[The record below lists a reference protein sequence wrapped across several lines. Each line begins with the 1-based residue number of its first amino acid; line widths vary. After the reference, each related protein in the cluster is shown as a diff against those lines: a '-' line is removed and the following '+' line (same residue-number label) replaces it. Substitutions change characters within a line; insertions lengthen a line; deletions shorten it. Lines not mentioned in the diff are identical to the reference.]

1 MRGELESVCQT
12 VSANKSE
19 AEIEST
25 NDNQKKAPV
34 RWYVRK
40 ITSYLSIRTRRVIF
54 IWIMIEDS
62 AAHHLAFAGSVLIDS
77 CLLVNIVYIAVYQSQ
92 NWRTLA
98 VMLSLTPI
106 ANGMPDW
113 CRGHLATWH
122 EDCGVSSSATQ
133 HTTAHHT
140 RNKFQHI
147 KRKYF
152 NKWLSFCSFKAGG
165 NKTFLKTC

>member
-1 MRGELESVCQT
+1 MICVENYKLLVYS
-12 VSANKSE
+12 NK
-19 AEIEST
+19 
-25 NDNQKKAPV
+25 
-34 RWYVRK
+34 
-40 ITSYLSIRTRRVIF
+40 
-54 IWIMIEDS
+54 
-62 AAHHLAFAGSVLIDS
+62 AHHLAFAGSVSIDS

-98 VMLSLTPI
+98 LMLSLTPI

-152 NKWLSFCSFKAGG
+152 NKWLSFVPSRQVEIKP
-165 NKTFLKTC
+165 FLKLVRNVYWLVWSWRIYFIVDKYSNRL